1 MANPL
6 ALPVFLS
13 VIIRHPVISPNS
25 VNSRLSHSSSMFQL
39 RLPTN
44 KFLIPSSSALVFLVE
59 GVGSASALRFF
70 VGASSSASSELLAS
84 ESSESESLESALD
97 SVAESSESSSEE
109 S

>member
-25 VNSRLSHSSSMFQL
+25 VNSRLSHSSSIFQL
-39 RLPTN
+39 KLPTN
-44 KFLIPSSSALVFLVE
+44 KFLIPSSSVLVFLAE
-59 GVGSASALRFF
+59 GVCSASALRFF
-70 VGASSSASSELLAS
+70 VGASSSASESLAS
-84 ESSESESLESALD
+84 ESSESEPLESALD
-97 SVAESSESSSEE
+97 SVAESSESLSEE